1 MDEPTVSV
9 VTPSYDRPEFILSAV
24 ETVKSQTY
32 SNIEHIIVDDC
43 SPRPVSDVL
52 STDQSDIIVHRHDT
66 NQGAN
71 AARNT
76 GADIASGKYI
86 SFLDDDDEW
95 EPEKIERQVDTTKR
109 TGAGAIYTGIK
120 QKLDGEIIAT
130 QTPNLN
136 GDITKDLLTGAPLNS
151 TSTVLFRA
159 DVFDQA
165 GTFDE
170 ELPINQDWEFYIRA
184 STVTDFAAIPE
195 PLVTRHHHDSQI
207 SDDYIGK
214 RDVTVPRMLEKHL
227 DLAARYG
234 VDREFKSTLQF
245 SLGATA
251 VRSGH
256 WRAARR
262 HYFRSLVHSPSR
274 TTVIRLLA
282 LLFGRWSYLPAQK
295 FRRAFIQ

>member
-1 MDEPTVSV
+1 MTEPLVSII
-9 VTPSYDRPEFILSAV
+9 TPTYNRPEFLQSAI
-24 ETVKSQTY
+24 ETVREQTY
-32 SNIEHIIVDDC
+32 SRTEHVIVDDY
-43 SPRPVSDVL
+43 SPTPVSNIIP
-52 STDQSDIIVHRHDT
+52 SDSPDITIHRHDI
-66 NQGAN
+66 NKGAN

-76 GADIASGKYI
+76 GIEISAGKYI
-86 SFLDDDDEW
+86 AFLDDDDKW
-95 EPEKIERQVDTTKR
+95 KPTKIERQVDTAER
-109 TGAGAIYTGIK
+109 TGAGAVYTGVE
-120 QKLDGEIIAT
+120 QELSGEIFAT

-136 GDITKDLLTGAPLNS
+136 GKITKNLLTGAPLNS
-151 TSTVLFRA
+151 TSTIMFRT

-170 ELPINQDWEFYIRA
+170 KLPINQDWEFYIRA

-256 WRAARR
+256 WQAARR

-295 FRRAFIQ
+295 LRRTFIK